1 MGSLCLWLWVP
12 QDDWPGPDCCE
23 LSALFLQNEPGVP
36 PEKWQQKRIVRQ
48 KEKSR
53 SNLLKSGFQFI
64 DRFVELLKEM
74 EDVPKDTKKKY
85 LQKMLHA
92 IFFFGQIHAIPIEPR
107 EFLPESHQ
115 DTFRCLYPAPFQQC
129 TTHLPTKTPYSI
141 LLDYVTEVKRFTT
154 PQELMSFLQS
164 FNAQLW
170 NQSPEGPHALN
181 ATEFTFTASVIACC
195 FYSDPQGGTDLHH
208 FYGAS
213 LSCKGLHERRIMI
226 ELSSIKTWHKAMAY
240 AVHHGNTGLAITFPE
255 GVWSQA
261 FQFNVEEQKYQEKS
275 PCGKCQQ
282 MFRNVNFWPPPNTPA
297 TGDKWQY
304 GNCAEVE
311 SLSKLLLGTRVVE
324 EGVRSTRTPPLPNS
338 YEAIERDFTTSIEED
353 IKKSLI
359 KRLRSRQF
367 KAKTLQFF
375 NLQ

>member
-1 MGSLCLWLWVP
+1 MLPNAVVTNSHT
-12 QDDWPGPDCCE
+12 E
-23 LSALFLQNEPGVP
+23 HSTTAANEPGVP

-48 KEKSR
+48 KEKLR

-85 LQKMLHA
+85 LQ
-92 IFFFGQIHAIPIEPR
+92 
-107 EFLPESHQ
+107 
-115 DTFRCLYPAPFQQC
+115 
-129 TTHLPTKTPYSI
+129 
-141 LLDYVTEVKRFTT
+141 
-154 PQELMSFLQS
+154 
-164 FNAQLW
+164 
-170 NQSPEGPHALN
+170 
-181 ATEFTFTASVIACC
+181 
-195 FYSDPQGGTDLHH
+195 
-208 FYGAS
+208 
-213 LSCKGLHERRIMI
+213 KGLHERRIMI

-282 MFRNVNFWPPPNTPA
+282 MFRNVNFCPPPDTPA

-324 EGVRSTRTPPLPNS
+324 EGVQSTRTPPLPNS

>member
-1 MGSLCLWLWVP
+1 MDGTT
-12 QDDWPGPDCCE
+12 
-23 LSALFLQNEPGVP
+23 QNEPNVP
-36 PEKWQQKRIVRQ
+36 PEKWQQKRLVRQ
-48 KEKSR
+48 KEKLR
-53 SNLLKSGFQFI
+53 SNLLKSGFQFL

-85 LQKMLHA
+85 LQK
-92 IFFFGQIHAIPIEPR
+92 
-107 EFLPESHQ
+107 
-115 DTFRCLYPAPFQQC
+115 
-129 TTHLPTKTPYSI
+129 
-141 LLDYVTEVKRFTT
+141 VTEVKRFTT

-170 NQSPEGPHALN
+170 NQSLEEPHALN

-240 AVHHGNTGLAITFPE
+240 AVHHGDTGLAITFPE
-255 GVWSQA
+255 GMWSQA

-338 YEAIERDFTTSIEED
+338 YEAIERDFTNSIEED

-359 KRLRSRQF
+359 NRLRSRQF

>member
-1 MGSLCLWLWVP
+1 MLPKAVVTNGHTEHSTT
-12 QDDWPGPDCCE
+12 
-23 LSALFLQNEPGVP
+23 AANEPNVP
-36 PEKWQQKRIVRQ
+36 PEKWQQKRVFC
-48 KEKSR
+48 KGKSCLT
-53 SNLLKSGFQFI
+53 NLLEFFETVNKYMDKGDPVDIVNLDFQKAFDKVAHQRLI
-64 DRFVELLKEM
+64 LSKVSSHGPICAPRQHFPSRPDDYIMSLNGSYEGLCHRLL
-74 EDVPKDTKKKY
+74 
-85 LQKMLHA
+85 
-92 IFFFGQIHAIPIEPR
+92 
-107 EFLPESHQ
+107 ESSH
-115 DTFRCLYPAPFQQC
+115 R
-129 TTHLPTKTPYSI
+129 YSDQ
-141 LLDYVTEVKRFTT
+141 LLFNYSVTEVKRFTT

-170 NQSPEGPHALN
+170 NQSLEEPHALN
-181 ATEFTFTASVIACC
+181 ATEFTFTATVIACC

-240 AVHHGNTGLAITFPE
+240 AVHHGDTGLAITFPE

-304 GNCAEVE
+304 GNCTEVE

-324 EGVRSTRTPPLPNS
+324 ERVRSTRTPPLPNS
-338 YEAIERDFTTSIEED
+338 YEAIERDFTNSIEED

-359 KRLRSRQF
+359 NRLLSRQF